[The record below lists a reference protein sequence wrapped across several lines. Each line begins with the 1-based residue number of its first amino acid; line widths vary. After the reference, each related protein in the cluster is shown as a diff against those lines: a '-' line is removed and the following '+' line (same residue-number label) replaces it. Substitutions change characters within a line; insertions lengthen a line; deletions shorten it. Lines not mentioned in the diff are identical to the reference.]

1 MDKILTEAEAR
12 QRAYEAV
19 DYELEHRDLGTH
31 HASAGLLYTSHEALR
46 ARDKRRMVLIR
57 EARSVLLDVERV
69 RKRLDA
75 EIAADNQDM
84 IDGRKA

>member
-1 MDKILTEAEAR
+1 MEILTQQEAE
-12 QRAYEAV
+12 RASHEAG
-19 DYELEHRDLGTH
+19 YGQGRP
-31 HASAGLLYTSHEALR
+31 LLYTSHEALR
-46 ARDKRRMVLIR
+46 VRDKRRMVLIR

-75 EIAADNQDM
+75 EIAVDNQDM